1 LVHGYLRARHTVG
14 RARASF
20 TRIVDAVTALGQG
33 A

>member
-1 LVHGYLRARHTVG
+1 YLRGRHTVG

-33 A
+33 DWRW